1 MTQLIRT
8 FFWVPGS
15 AEDAAKFWVSI
26 IPDSHIDSVN
36 PLTPDGSVTVV
47 EFTLGGQ
54 QFLAMNAGEP
64 PAPSFQVSH
73 LIRAADQA
81 EVDRLWDALT
91 ADGGKPDQCGWLT
104 DKYGIAW
111 QVIPDEMYTLLS
123 DPDPGRAERASAAMM
138 QMSKIDLNVMRAAAD
153 SSS

>member
-15 AEDAAKFWVSI
+15 AEEAANFWVSI
-26 IPDSHIDSVN
+26 LPDSKIDSVN

-64 PAPSFQVSH
+64 PAASFQVSH
-73 LIRAADQA
+73 LIRVPDQA

>member
-1 MTQLIRT
+1 MTQLIRS
-8 FFWVPGS
+8 FFWVS
-15 AEDAAKFWVSI
+15 NAEEAANFWVTI
-26 IPDSHIDSVN
+26 LPDSKVDTVN
-36 PLTPDGSVTVV
+36 PITPDGSVTSV

-54 QFLAMNAGEP
+54 QFVAMNAGEP
-64 PAPSFQVSH
+64 PPASFQVSQ

-111 QVIPDEMYTLLS
+111 QVIPMEMFALLG
-123 DPDPGRAERASAAMM
+123 DPDPVRAQRAGAAMM
-138 QMSKIDLNVMRAAAD
+138 QMSKIDLAVMKAAMDAD
-153 SSS
+153 S

>member
-8 FFWVPGS
+8 FLWVS
-15 AEDAAKFWVSI
+15 NAEEAANFWVSI
-26 IPDSHIDSVN
+26 LPNSRVDTVN
-36 PLTPDGSVTVV
+36 QLTPDGSVTVA

-54 QFLAMNAGEP
+54 QFLAMNAGEA
-64 PAPSFQVSH
+64 PAASFQVSH
-73 LIRAADQA
+73 LIRAEDQA

-111 QVIPDEMYTLLS
+111 QVIPDEMYTLMS
-123 DPDPGRAERASAAMM
+123 DPDPGRAQRASAAMM
-138 QMSKIDLNVMRAAAD
+138 QMSKIDLAAMRAAMD
-153 SSS
+153 SES